1 MSDADD
7 NAKPAPHPDAANDAD
22 AEQAAAAATGDER
35 EPAPAELAVEP
46 EAAEAEPAPPSPAE
60 QIAELKDQLL
70 RALAETENVRRR
82 SQRELQDARRYA
94 VADFARELLAL
105 ADNFD
110 LALASA
116 RQAGIGA
123 GPLVDGVELTQRQ
136 FLQIMDK
143 YGIRPIA
150 SAGQPLDPNLHQ
162 AVMQVEA
169 AGAAPGTVVQVLQA
183 GYLIHD
189 RLLRPAMVAV
199 AKAPEPPDATEP
211 PAEDG

>member
-7 NAKPAPHPDAANDAD
+7 NAKPAPHPDAANDAEAA
-22 AEQAAAAATGDER
+22 AEQAATAQTGDAR
-35 EPAPAELAVEP
+35 APAPAE
-46 EAAEAEPAPPSPAE
+46 AAPAPPSPEE

-116 RQAGIGA
+116 RRAGIGA
-123 GPLVDGVELTQRQ
+123 GPLVDGIELTQRQ
-136 FLQIMDK
+136 FLQIMEK

-150 SAGQPLDPNLHQ
+150 AEGQPLDPNLHQ

-169 AGAAPGTVVQVLQA
+169 ADATPGTVTQVLQV
-183 GYLIHD
+183 GYVIHD

-199 AKAPEPPDATEP
+199 AKTPEPPAATEP
-211 PAEDG
+211 PAERG